1 MYSGRNI
8 MLRNIMSI
16 DKKASKFL
24 PQDVQDA
31 INTFITQTNIIEE
44 YDLDSMPPEYTTN
57 LLKTLGKYPEFI
69 NVAFELIDI
78 LNNDSN

>member
-1 MYSGRNI
+1 
-8 MLRNIMSI
+8 MLRNTMSI

-31 INTFITQTNIIEE
+31 INTFIAQTNILEE
-44 YDLDSMPPEYTTN
+44 YDLDSMPPEYTMN

-69 NVAFELIDI
+69 NVAFELMDI
-78 LNNDSN
+78 INNE

>member
-1 MYSGRNI
+1 

-69 NVAFELIDI
+69 NVAFELMDI
-78 LNNDSN
+78 INNE

>member
-1 MYSGRNI
+1 MHSG
-8 MLRNIMSI
+8 RNIMSI

-31 INTFITQTNIIEE
+31 INTFIIQTNILEE
-44 YDLDSMPPEYTTN
+44 YDLDSIPPEYTMN

-69 NVAFELIDI
+69 NVAFELMDI
-78 LNNDSN
+78 INNE

>member
-1 MYSGRNI
+1 
-8 MLRNIMSI
+8 MLRSTMSI

-31 INTFITQTNIIEE
+31 INTFIAQTNILEE

-78 LNNDSN
+78 INNE

>member
-1 MYSGRNI
+1 
-8 MLRNIMSI
+8 MLRNTMSI

-31 INTFITQTNIIEE
+31 INTFIAQTNILEE
-44 YDLDSMPPEYTTN
+44 YDLDSIPPKYTMN

-69 NVAFELIDI
+69 NVALELIDI
-78 LNNDSN
+78 LNSDRN